1 MVTIASQVYVF
12 LGCIFGGLIVGLLFD
27 VFRLSRR
34 FFNTRDI
41 ITYIQD
47 IIFWILVGIIVLLTI
62 FYSNNGQIRGYV
74 FLGIVLGT
82 VFYFLVFSRLIMK
95 ILTYVIEFLIRLI
108 GYIIK
113 MVSVPVRITAKI
125 LKVPLEFLIK
135 RLIILGRILLKVLKH
150 FKKWIFKF
158 KRIQKIIKEKV

>member
-82 VFYFLVFSRLIMK
+82 VFYFLLFSKLI
-95 ILTYVIEFLIRLI
+95 ITTLTYIIETLIRMTS
-108 GYIIK
+108 YIIK
-113 MVSVPVRITAKI
+113 IISVPVRIAAKI
-125 LKVPLEFLIK
+125 FKVPLEFLIK
-135 RLIILGRILLKVLKH
+135 RLIVLGRILLNVLKRL
-150 FKKWIFKF
+150 KEWIFKF